1 MLIMIFVKFIR
12 NNCNNFDSLIYKSL
26 LFVVVS
32 KESIAN
38 DSTTSEFLFQSSGDI
53 RLVAPLISAAATSS
67 STTGDLIEEAKNDVE
82 TDLNNLKKLQLR
94 LSELSDEVVTTSAAN
109 SDVLE
114 SNTNTTT
121 TNNKPNENYL
131 ATAAA
136 AVVAAANA
144 TTTDDQVCKQLE
156 TSLNDLQ
163 SKIEIKKRL
172 INELEV
178 NTKSLELMRVH
189 YEEKMSI
196 LHDRI
201 KQIEDERDRVIF
213 NMSNFFFFV
222 IDSII
227 ELEF

>member
-1 MLIMIFVKFIR
+1 M
-12 NNCNNFDSLIYKSL
+12 
-26 LFVVVS
+26 
-32 KESIAN
+32 
-38 DSTTSEFLFQSSGDI
+38 
-53 RLVAPLISAAATSS
+53 
-67 STTGDLIEEAKNDVE
+67 E

-114 SNTNTTT
+114 SNTNTNNTNNTT
-121 TNNKPNENYL
+121 TNNNKPNENYL

-136 AVVAAANA
+136 AVVATANA

-213 NMSNFFFFV
+213 NMSNLLFFV
-222 IDSII
+222 
-227 ELEF
+227 LFCYRLHY